1 MATAPFAD
9 VEVETVQTETDSII
23 VEVMVVVSPDSEVEN
38 EKVFPGS
45 VKV

>member
-9 VEVETVQTETDSII
+9 VEVETVQAETDSII
-23 VEVMVVVSPDSEVEN
+23 VEVMVIVSPASEVEK

-45 VKV
+45 DRV